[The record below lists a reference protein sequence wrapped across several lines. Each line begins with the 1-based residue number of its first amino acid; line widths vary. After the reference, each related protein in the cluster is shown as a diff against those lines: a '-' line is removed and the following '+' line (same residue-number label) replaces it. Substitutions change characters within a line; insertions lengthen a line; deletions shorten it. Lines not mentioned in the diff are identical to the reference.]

1 MSNTTSAMN
10 TSRTSESA
18 RSGLYGLPMPNSNP
32 HDGERPRWWLFSNA
46 FALSLIAPQV
56 RGLGAE
62 SSEPS
67 PADQKTLLTVLQVI
81 RTARRQF
88 KDPDPKTAR
97 EGAFNLLKVVS
108 YLAGFVGSKPW
119 VPQSSALVPLM
130 MGVPDSAALE
140 AQLDT
145 IEQALDELNSPT
157 RGLLGLAIGG
167 QLIVIGCIGLVAA
180 AAIKYGAAQMPDT
193 VPD

>member
-1 MSNTTSAMN
+1 MTETTTMN
-10 TSRTSESA
+10 TPRTA
-18 RSGLYGLPMPNSNP
+18 ATAVSGLSGLPRPTNNP
-32 HDGERPRWWLFSNA
+32 HDGERPLWWLFSNE
-46 FALSLIAPQV
+46 FAASLIAPQV
-56 RGLGAE
+56 RGVGAE

-67 PADQKTLLTVLQVI
+67 PADRKTMLTVLQVI
-81 RTARRQF
+81 RTARRQL

-130 MGVPDSAALE
+130 MGVPDSVTLE
-140 AQLDT
+140 AQLDA

-157 RGLLGLAIGG
+157 RGLLALGFGG
-167 QLIVIGCIGLVAA
+167 QLIVIGCIGLAAA